1 MSVYTTPRSIL
12 ALQLM
17 WAGDLE
23 AAREMLE
30 HELAEY
36 ERLGMYTLRQE
47 VLCYLAELGC
57 RAGRFASA
65 ASYAAE
71 AAETVAE
78 SGMAAS
84 QTHVVRFNQALAAA
98 YLGDVDASRRLAT
111 EGLEL
116 ARANDDSFNGAW
128 NSAVLG
134 FLELSLGRFDHAHE
148 HLAPVLAYL
157 DRMDTAEPG
166 VIPCVPDEVEALIA
180 LGRTDE
186 ARDCL
191 EPFAAKARAQGSTLG
206 RGGRAPVSRGARGR
220 GAAKLDAARHALERR
235 ASSMRA
241 RRSRSRRLARRWC
254 AVSWSVEPSRSARL
268 ARSSARPCGPFD
280 ALGARSWAARAEA
293 ELSRAGG
300 DRDTAT
306 ALTPTEVRVAKLV
319 AEGKTNR
326 EVADALFVSVKT
338 VEANLT
344 RIFHKL
350 GIRSRRPDQ
359 TGRPGNG
366 HRRTR
371 RVIPDSAPSPPAYG
385 RSDGSADRGSDGR
398 RRHERIDSHGGDPAP
413 QGRRTCC
420 RDDRPDR
427 SGVRRHVR
435 GRPLVGATTDVEPT
449 GAAGGGVRA
458 PAQRAA
464 ACRCREG
471 GVTRGEGEGVAPR
484 RDPSSG

>member
-1 MSVYTTPRSIL
+1 MSWMNLERGVRAPLLEALPEAAGDPALLGGIELDLAWVDIYQGDLTSALVHGRASVEHAMASGDDATNADALASRSMVEFLRGADVTSAMQDAIALQDAAMAHASWTDVSVYTTPRSIM

-23 AAREMLE
+23 AAREVLE

-84 QTHVVRFNQALAAA
+84 QTHVVRFNQALAAS
-98 YLGDVDASRRLAT
+98 YLGHVEVSRRLAM

-134 FLELSLGRFDHAHE
+134 SLELSLGRFDQVHE

-157 DRMDTAEPG
+157 DRMDPAEPG
-166 VIPCVPDEVEALIA
+166 VIPCVPDEIEALIA

-186 ARDCL
+186 ALELL
-191 EPFAAKARAQGSTLG
+191 EPFAAKARAKDRPWAVAAALRCEGAL
-206 RGGRAPVSRGARGR
+206 AAARGE
-220 GAAKLDAARHALERR
+220 LDAARHALDAAMVHHAHAPQPFEAARTSMVRGVVERR
-235 ASSMRA
+235 AKQKRA
-241 RRSRSRRLARRWC
+241 AREFLGD
-254 AVSWSVEPSRSARL
+254 ALEA
-268 ARSSARPCGPFD
+268 FD
-280 ALGARSWAARAEA
+280 ALGARSWAARAQA
-293 ELSRAGG
+293 ELSRTGG
-300 DRDTAT
+300 DRDSAT
-306 ALTPTEVRVAKLV
+306 ALTPTEDRVAKLV
-319 AEGKTNR
+319 AEGRTNR

-350 GIRSRRPDQ
+350 GIRSRADLI
-359 TGRPGNG
+359 
-366 HRRTR
+366 RRAARET
-371 RVIPDSAPSPPAYG
+371 
-385 RSDGSADRGSDGR
+385 
-398 RRHERIDSHGGDPAP
+398 DPA
-413 QGRRTCC
+413 
-420 RDDRPDR
+420 
-427 SGVRRHVR
+427 
-435 GRPLVGATTDVEPT
+435 GA
-449 GAAGGGVRA
+449 
-458 PAQRAA
+458 
-464 ACRCREG
+464 
-471 GVTRGEGEGVAPR
+471 
-484 RDPSSG
+484 